1 MNVYEAITTRRTIRR
16 FKQQALDKAI
26 LERIINAGRLAP
38 SGANCQPVE
47 FVLVT
52 EPGVCK
58 QVFDTT
64 AWAGRVT
71 PRRTPQA
78 DQEPM
83 AWVVVLLNSQRG
95 PATAKADAAAAI
107 ENMILTGVEEGIG
120 SCWIGSVKREEL
132 AKILNVPEHCKI
144 DSVLALGYADESP
157 VVEDT
162 DEDIAYYLDD
172 KDVLHV
178 PKRKLKDVLHRQ
190 QYGA

>member
-16 FKQQALDKAI
+16 FKQQAIDGAV
-26 LERIINAGRLAP
+26 LERIVDAGRLAP
-38 SGANCQPVE
+38 SGANCQPLE
-47 FVLVT
+47 FILVT
-52 EPGVCK
+52 QADLCK
-58 QVFDTT
+58 QVFDLT

-71 PRRTPQA
+71 PRRTPKA
-78 DQEPM
+78 GQEPV
-83 AWVVVLLNSQRG
+83 AWVITLLNSQRG
-95 PATAKADAAAAI
+95 PVAAKHDAAAAI
-107 ENMILTGVEEGIG
+107 ENMILVAVEEGLG

-132 AKILNVPEHCKI
+132 AKLLNVPEHCAI

-157 VVEDT
+157 VAEET

-190 QYGA
+190 RYNP